1 MLQLNVL
8 QLLDESKEQVT
19 EDNEFDVETD
29 AVETDAIET
38 SNKVDK
44 LNIVKLLFI
53 M

>member
-19 EDNEFDVETD
+19 KDNEFDVETD
-29 AVETDAIET
+29 ATET